1 MTAGSA
7 ETARWVADNF
17 GLVRVRSM
25 EWVARG
31 AVGEVH
37 RLVTDTGAYAVKR
50 AFWRE
55 DPDGVVESRARH
67 EVAFVERCLGAGL
80 LAPRPVLAR
89 DGSVLVRDASGT
101 GWRVHVFAPGVVP
114 DRSDLAARAVAVGTE
129 WAPRMRARAAE
140 FGELGA
146 RATSVPLRSP
156 VLCHRD
162 LKANNTLVER
172 DGTRWLVDWDDVG
185 AHDPAREV
193 GTVLLHHVPDEAAL
207 GLLAAAYGAAGGAPL
222 PEGPELFAS
231 GVAVWLNVLAGQ
243 VGVLLDAEAEPE
255 HRAFALPKVRGLLE
269 DVPAHDVLVRC
280 GVVAARTANR
290 ERRVR
295 PPTMGP

>member
-1 MTAGSA
+1 M
-7 ETARWVADNF
+7 
-17 GLVRVRSM
+17 
-25 EWVARG
+25 
-31 AVGEVH
+31 
-37 RLVTDTGAYAVKR
+37 
-50 AFWRE
+50 
-55 DPDGVVESRARH
+55 
-67 EVAFVERCLGAGL
+67 
-80 LAPRPVLAR
+80 
-89 DGSVLVRDASGT
+89 RDASGT

-114 DRSDLAARAVAVGTE
+114 DRSDLAAQRWVLEQGALIHGLALDPAPGDTVHAFYTASTVDWAELAARAVAVGTE
-129 WAPRMRARAAE
+129 WAPRLRARAAE

-146 RATSVPLRSP
+146 WATSVPLRSP

-172 DGTRWLVDWDDVG
+172 DGTRCLFDWDDVG

-255 HRAFALPKVRGLLE
+255 HHEFALPKVRGLLE
-269 DVPAHDVLVRC
+269 DVPAHDVLVRW

>member
-172 DGTRWLVDWDDVG
+172 DGTRWLLDWDDVG